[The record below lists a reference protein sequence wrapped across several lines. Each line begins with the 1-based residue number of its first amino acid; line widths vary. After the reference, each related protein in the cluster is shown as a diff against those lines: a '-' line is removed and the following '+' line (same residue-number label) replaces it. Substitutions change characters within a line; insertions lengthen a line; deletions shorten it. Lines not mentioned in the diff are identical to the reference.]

1 MDSLTGDYVVLR
13 IGQFKKHRV
22 DTRSQS
28 DDDDSLATGIDKVPR
43 SIIYGYMNMTNSRRH
58 RHGALAKHR

>member
-13 IGQFKKHRV
+13 IGQLKKDRV
-22 DTRSQS
+22 HTRSQS
-28 DDDDSLATGIDKVPR
+28 DNDDSLAAGIDKVPR
-43 SIIYGYMNMTNSRRH
+43 SIVYGYMDMTNSRRH